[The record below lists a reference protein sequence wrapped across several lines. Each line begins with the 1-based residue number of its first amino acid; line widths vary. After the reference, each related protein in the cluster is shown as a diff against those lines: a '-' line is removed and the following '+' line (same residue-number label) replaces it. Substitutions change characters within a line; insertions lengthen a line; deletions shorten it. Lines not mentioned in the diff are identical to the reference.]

1 MWIDDFFRVMGW
13 LMGKHSV
20 GGAAHPTT
28 SEETRVLS
36 AVEVNASL
44 SEGRKQRRHSQS
56 SHRAIAH
63 PRKYARSARFI
74 KAFTASTMVSAG
86 ITTLGVGMVGGVA
99 QAAQPLSSSIV
110 GGASTQTTAPA
121 ALQGS
126 ANASVKSQVSETK
139 AQSEADPVT
148 QSCAVTGAQGVR
160 SAFLTD
166 SSQLVVMPL
175 ASGTYTVT
183 SPFGYRTS
191 PIDGEYS
198 FHAGV
203 DMAADLNE
211 PIHAIADGTVTY
223 AGVGI
228 DGRSSN
234 IIIIEHTIN
243 GKTYESWYIHMYD
256 DGVLVSVGDKVTA
269 GQVIGLVG
277 SNGNSTGPHL
287 HLEIHD
293 PSRGSSNETDELISP
308 LTFLSSLN
316 AKDPTDICG

>member
-1 MWIDDFFRVMGW
+1 
-13 LMGKHSV
+13 
-20 GGAAHPTT
+20 
-28 SEETRVLS
+28 
-36 AVEVNASL
+36 
-44 SEGRKQRRHSQS
+44 
-56 SHRAIAH
+56 
-63 PRKYARSARFI
+63 
-74 KAFTASTMVSAG
+74 
-86 ITTLGVGMVGGVA
+86 
-99 QAAQPLSSSIV
+99 
-110 GGASTQTTAPA
+110 
-121 ALQGS
+121 QGS

-139 AQSEADPVT
+139 AQADADPVT

-160 SAFLTD
+160 SAFLAD

-223 AGVGI
+223 VGEGI

-234 IIIIEHTIN
+234 LIIIEHTIN
-243 GKTYESWYIHMYD
+243 GHVYESWYIHMYD
-256 DGVLVSVGDKVTA
+256 DGLLVSVGDQVTA

-277 SNGNSTGPHL
+277 SNG
-287 HLEIHD
+287 
-293 PSRGSSNETDELISP
+293 
-308 LTFLSSLN
+308 
-316 AKDPTDICG
+316 